1 MKTSLATTL
10 SVIGVLAAGG
20 VALAVNTTVLDS
32 TVSSVE
38 GPSPL
43 AETLVPGAALSV
55 DSTIPVVIAPIATE
69 TTVVPASVQSAY
81 DVQGVGIIT
90 LEQNATSLTV
100 VSVNPVSGW
109 YYDSMSTEATS
120 AEIKF
125 TNGTR
130 SVMFSAELL
139 DGQVVTAV
147 QATDV
152 SFASQ
157 PKDDDDE
164 DDEDDEDEDDEED
177 DDDDDEEDDEE
188 EDDDD
193 DA

>member
-20 VALAVNTTVLDS
+20 VTLAVNTTVLDS
-32 TVSSVE
+32 TVPSVE
-38 GPSPL
+38 GLSPL
-43 AETLVPGAALSV
+43 AETLVLGAALSV
-55 DSTIPVVIAPIATE
+55 DSTIPVVIAQIATE

-90 LEQNATSLTV
+90 LEQNATSLTI

-109 YYDSMSTEATS
+109 RYDSTSTGATS
-120 AEIKF
+120 VEIKF

-157 PKDDDDE
+157 PKDDDD
-164 DDEDDEDEDDEED
+164 
-177 DDDDDEEDDEE
+177 DDEE
-188 EDDDD
+188 EDDDEEDD

>member
-1 MKTSLATTL
+1 MKASLATTL

-55 DSTIPVVIAPIATE
+55 APTTPVVTAPIATE

-90 LEQNATSLTV
+90 LEQSATSLAV

-109 YYDSMSTEATS
+109 RYESVGTEATN
-120 AEIKF
+120 AQIKF

-139 DGQVVTAV
+139 GGQVVTAV
-147 QATDV
+147 QATDI
-152 SFASQ
+152 SFAAQ
-157 PKDDDDE
+157 PKGDDEEEEDDDE
-164 DDEDDEDEDDEED
+164 EDDEDEDD
-177 DDDDDEEDDEE
+177 DDDDEDYD
-188 EDDDD
+188 
-193 DA
+193 